1 MNQIIIDG
9 TDFHAEKMFVLI
21 ECLTYSGSAF
31 GVNEKGEGVFFNAR
45 IIKKMKLITDKHGL
59 LMPKIGGKVI
69 APALASRIPS
79 KENTGAQWYSKSDKR
94 IAFESG
100 DTTYVAA
107 GVNTLFDAIKNSQQG
122 DILELKISIRSA

>member
-45 IIKKMKLITDKHGL
+45 IIKKMKLSAGDMVNSHCL
-59 LMPKIGGKVI
+59 PNY
-69 APALASRIPS
+69 P
-79 KENTGAQWYSKSDKR
+79 DKR
-94 IAFESG
+94 IEVPWRCINIA
-100 DTTYVAA
+100 
-107 GVNTLFDAIKNSQQG
+107 NSTPS
-122 DILELKISIRSA
+122 E